1 MSRMQEKYS
10 ILDHERNEAI
20 REAKDLAMVLESTA
34 AAPESGPRAPDIVV
48 LDEETPGYSGG
59 LASVSEAC
67 SHLATRG
74 VNKGKPCTR
83 PRENAERTHATGR
96 HRY

>member
-20 REAKDLAMVLESTA
+20 REAKDLAMVLETTVE
-34 AAPESGPRAPDIVV
+34 APKSGPRAPDIVITTE
-48 LDEETPGYSGG
+48 DTPGVSGG
-59 LASVSEAC
+59 LASIQEAC
-67 SHLATRG
+67 SHVATRG
-74 VNKGKPCTR
+74 VNKGKPCIR
-83 PRENAERTHATGR
+83 PREPDQKHATGR